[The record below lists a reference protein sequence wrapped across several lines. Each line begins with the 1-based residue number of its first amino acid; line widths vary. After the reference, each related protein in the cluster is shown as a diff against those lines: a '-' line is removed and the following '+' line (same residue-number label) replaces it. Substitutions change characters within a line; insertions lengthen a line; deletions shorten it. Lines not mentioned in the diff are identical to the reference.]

1 MPAARRHFSSRR
13 ELPAASLSFL
23 PALWYTGIREPRPD
37 LLAPMMSGIDD
48 VADSTDWLATPI
60 PGLATVESALRCQIC
75 KDFYD
80 APVITACSHTF
91 CSACIRRSLSAVN
104 AEKKCPLCW
113 APFEERQL
121 RKNTIVEDLVRV
133 FTAARPDILRLG
145 KEAASRSSGTEVKVG
160 RKRKITEVEEDFST
174 PSSRKTRSQSR
185 RSNPIPSSVSPEPEE
200 MFDNDDNQDTSFE
213 PGMVFF
219 YADSLLAY

>member
-1 MPAARRHFSSRR
+1 MNAQDQVSDSSDW
-13 ELPAASLSFL
+13 LDTPVASLGPLETS
-23 PALWYTGIREPRPD
+23 
-37 LLAPMMSGIDD
+37 
-48 VADSTDWLATPI
+48 
-60 PGLATVESALRCQIC
+60 LRCQIC

-121 RKNTIVEDLVRV
+121 RKNAIVEDLVRI
-133 FTAARPDILRLG
+133 FTTARPDILDLG
-145 KEAASRSSGTEVKVG
+145 RKVARSNNGTEAKVG
-160 RKRKITEVEEDFST
+160 RKRKITEVEEDAGT

-185 RSNPIPSSVSPEPEE
+185 RSNITQPSTSPQPEE
-200 MFDNDDNQDTSFE
+200 LLEDDENQDTSFE
-213 PGMVFF
+213 PGRNLFHSGPLR
-219 YADSLLAY
+219 AR